1 MAIFETII
9 SAAIT
14 GIGSGVGVAIG
25 AYFAQKT
32 ILRQME
38 KFNERL
44 AKKKEELKEMKLK
57 KKKKKN

>member
-1 MAIFETII
+1 MTIVDTI
-9 SAAIT
+9 VSAAIT
-14 GIGSGVGVAIG
+14 GVGSGVGVAIG

-44 AKKKEELKEMKLK
+44 AKKKEELKEIELK

>member
-1 MAIFETII
+1 MAIFETIL

-44 AKKKEELKEMKLK
+44 AKKKEELKEMELK
-57 KKKKKN
+57 KKKKKK

>member
-1 MAIFETII
+1 MAIFETIV

-14 GIGSGVGVAIG
+14 GVGSGVGVAIG

-44 AKKKEELKEMKLK
+44 AKKKEELKEMELK